1 MSAILL
7 LETATEIC
15 SVGLRVGEELRAIR
29 ESTEDFQHSR
39 FITRFIEAVLAE
51 AGQTFADLSAVVL
64 SSGPGSYTSLR
75 VGAATAKGIC
85 LALNIP
91 LVVGDTLESL
101 ARAAVRPDDPEATLY
116 LPMIDARRQE
126 VYTAAYDRAGQRVRE
141 REALVLTADSFA
153 VEARQYDRLV
163 AIGSGAAK
171 APEIV
176 SAAELVLRP
185 AVRLSA
191 TTLNGLVDADF
202 LRRQRVNPVD
212 YEPAYLKAPHVTRP
226 RRKLL

>member
-29 ESTEDFQHSR
+29 ESTADFQHSK
-39 FITRFIEAVLAE
+39 FITRFIEGVMAE
-51 AGQTFADLSAVVL
+51 AGQSFADLEAVVL

-85 LALNIP
+85 LALDIP

-101 ARAAVRPDDPEATLY
+101 ARAAVRDEDPEDTLY
-116 LPMIDARRQE
+116 LPMLDARRQE
-126 VYTAAYDRAGQRVRE
+126 VYLAAYDRRGAPIRE
-141 REALVLTADSFA
+141 REALVLEPGTLAA
-153 VEARQYDRLV
+153 EAQRYSRLV
-163 AIGSGAAK
+163 AVGSGAAK
-171 APEIV
+171 AAGLLPE
-176 SAAELVLRP
+176 AALVLRP
-185 AVRLSA
+185 DVRLSA
-191 TTLNGLVDADF
+191 ATLNGLVSADF
-202 LRRQRVNPVD
+202 LVARRVNPGD
-212 YEPAYLKAPHVTRP
+212 YEPVYLKAPFVTKP

>member
-1 MSAILL
+1 MSVVLL

-15 SVGLRVGEELRAIR
+15 SVGLRVGEELRAVR

-39 FITRFIEAVLAE
+39 FITRFIEDVMTE
-51 AGQTFADLSAVVL
+51 AGKTFADLTAVVL

-85 LALNIP
+85 LALDIP

-101 ARAAVRPDDPEATLY
+101 ARAAVQPDDPEDTLY

-126 VYTAAYDRAGQRVRE
+126 VYTAAYDRSGQCIRD
-141 REALVLTADSFA
+141 REALVLTPETFA
-153 VEARQYDRLV
+153 TEAQRYHRLV

-171 APEIV
+171 AAELLPE
-176 SAAELVLRP
+176 AGLVLRP
-185 AVRLSA
+185 TVRLSA
-191 TTLNGLVDADF
+191 TTLNGLVTAEF
-202 LRRQRVNPVD
+202 LAAERVNPVD
-212 YEPAYLKAPHVTRP
+212 YEPVYLKAPFVTRP